1 MKSRLNYEILEKRL
15 EGVNDAQTRA
25 RVSFFVLLVATVSI
39 LVALWNAYLSW
50 DRQWADSEFAPKEWG
65 QTQVTSQTIKSWT
78 EGQFVGIPILGIRVA
93 TSDIA
98 FLGSAS
104 LIIFSFYCCMCAR
117 RENHEIGSLLIDA
130 NKTED
135 DNLKWQTYFGI
146 RSQLVLNP
154 TTDNDGVFQK
164 LDEIPEK
171 NKLLLSRN
179 LIPFLLYLPAIAIF
193 LILLSDLYF
202 AFLYK
207 SPWRSNQES
216 AWTLLKP
223 PYKFQL
229 IFTDFIGFISN
240 LIVFYFCYRTN
251 NYFKGTKKIVEEFIS
266 ILRKIE
272 RKKI

>member
-104 LIIFSFYCCMCAR
+104 LIIFSFCCCMRAR

-135 DNLKWQTYFGI
+135 DNSKWQTYFGI